1 MGLPLESEEP
11 RPLVGSR
18 TFIIASNLL
27 WESSNQFDFQPTQ
40 MVAKEIYNDK
50 VNPASEGILHLL
62 RLNHRLTSVG
72 QNL

>member
-1 MGLPLESEEP
+1 M
-11 RPLVGSR
+11 
-18 TFIIASNLL
+18 ASNLL
-27 WESSNQFDFQPTQ
+27 CESSNQFDFQPAQ
-40 MVAKEIYNDK
+40 IVAKETCNDK